1 MKYLL
6 FAFALA
12 FAAAPPVPEA
22 DPYAKVDLI
31 LNKANAQ
38 IARSQAAVSEM
49 KALNAE
55 IAIAKAE
62 KVEEMKQE
70 AEAMAQQ
77 LEIVDR
83 VFEAYSIEM
92 PGSIEEW
99 VDDSLRTA
107 NMQEINK
114 TK

>member
-12 FAAAPPVPEA
+12 FAAAPPVSEA

-31 LNKANAQ
+31 LDKANTQ
-38 IARSQAAVSEM
+38 LARSKVAVSEM

-55 IAIAKAE
+55 IAVAKAE

-70 AEAMAQQ
+70 AETMAHK
-77 LEIVDR
+77 LKIVDR
-83 VFEAYSIEM
+83 VFEAYSIEI
-92 PGSIEEW
+92 PGSMDEW
-99 VDDSLRTA
+99 INDSLRTA
-107 NMQEINK
+107 NMQKINK